1 MSHADSQTVSIS
13 LLDKE
18 FSFNCPPDAEAEL
31 LASADLLNEKMRDIR
46 KSGKVLGLERIAV
59 MAALNLAHELLQARQ
74 ETNSNVERRLRH
86 LGNKLDTAL
95 QKSSASI
102 NIDETL

>member
-18 FSFNCPPDAEAEL
+18 FSFNCPADAEAEL

-59 MAALNLAHELLQARQ
+59 MAALNLAHELLQSRQ
-74 ETNSNVERRLRH
+74 SANDNVEHRLRH
-86 LGNKLDTAL
+86 LGNKIDTVL
-95 QKSSASI
+95 QTSNQPENSDDTI
-102 NIDETL
+102 